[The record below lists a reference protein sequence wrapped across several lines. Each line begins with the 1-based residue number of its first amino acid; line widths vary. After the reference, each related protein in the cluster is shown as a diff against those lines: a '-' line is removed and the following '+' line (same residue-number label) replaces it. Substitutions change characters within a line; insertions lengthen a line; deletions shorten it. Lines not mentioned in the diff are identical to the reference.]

1 MIGLDRIIGINENNC
16 TNCHQCIAVCP
27 VKICNNGSGSVVKF
41 NNEVCIGC
49 GRCVGTC
56 IKSHGGIAD
65 KAARFVIDDSRQFVE
80 DLHRKDLV
88 ALVAPSAQ
96 CNFDLAKMISA
107 LRQLGIKYVYD
118 VSLGAELTVA
128 LYHRAVETG
137 SAKLPLISTAC
148 PAIVRYIQLMHP
160 RLIGNLAPIGSPVH
174 NLAVYVKAL
183 HPEAEMV
190 LVSPC
195 MEKTNEIRIHNLVS
209 YNVLYQSLQKIF
221 DKEGINLELL
231 PDGEFDNCVPAGIAT
246 NFSIPGGL
254 KESYL
259 YHYPDTP
266 ASSIAR
272 VEGPVV
278 FDSYLSNLEKSI
290 TREDSYLP
298 IIIDV
303 LSCEK
308 GCNAGVGC
316 VHNSVR
322 WEMEYMVAAR
332 SEQSI
337 NDPITN
343 QRLNEFI
350 AETID
355 KHDFSIPCYEDLSSL
370 AEIDMPNEAE
380 LKDIYEKMLKF
391 EEKDFR
397 NCAACGYNSCYLMAV
412 AIYNGL
418 NKVQN
423 CHLYQEKELR
433 REQQAIEYMN
443 MELSSVFNAMNDALI
458 VLDKE
463 GRVSQSNVAAQKITG
478 YADEAI
484 IGIHILDLFCGKA
497 PYTIKLLETGESYR
511 DREMIIDGVRGK
523 IHGTASGEPRIDE
536 NGQITGATII
546 IRPIAR
552 VQELVNKI
560 SGAQATFTFDSIIGE
575 DKNLKNSIR
584 LATIASANDSAVL
597 LQAASGTGKE
607 VFAQAIHN
615 GSSRRNGPF
624 VAINCAA
631 LPRELVGSELFGYV
645 EGAFTGARR
654 GGRPGKFELA
664 NKGTL
669 LLDEIGDMPLEQQAM
684 LLRAIQEKAI
694 LRVGGDSLINVDVRI
709 IAATNQ
715 DLLELVG
722 QGRFRADLYYRLNV
736 VQISIPA
743 LKDRRPDIKL
753 LFEYFVKEMS
763 ARINKR
769 ISVIDD
775 DVINVV
781 QAYDWPGNIRELQ
794 NVVERTLLL
803 AEDGHITLD
812 CLPREIVIAQD
823 SEYDADFGGGYQDI
837 APSPVLLS
845 SRGTRK
851 AQAAEKEKERIIR
864 ILDKHGGNV
873 SKTATELG
881 ISRNT
886 LYRKMRSYAISN

>member
-1 MIGLDRIIGINENNC
+1 MIGVNRIIGINENNC

-27 VKICNNGSGSVVKF
+27 VKICNNGSGAVVKF
-41 NNEVCIGC
+41 NNDLCIGC

-56 IKSHGGIAD
+56 LKSHGGIID
-65 KAARFVIDDSRQFVE
+65 KSARFVIDDTRQFMA
-80 DLHRKDLV
+80 DLPLKEMV

-96 CNFDLAKMISA
+96 CNFELSKLISA
-107 LRQLGIKYVYD
+107 LRQLGVKYVYD

-128 LYHRAVETG
+128 LYHQAVESG
-137 SAKLPLISTAC
+137 SVKLPIISSAC

-160 RLIGNLAPIGSPVH
+160 ALIEHVAPIGSPVI

-183 HPEAEMV
+183 HPNSE
-190 LVSPC
+190 LVFFSPC
-195 MEKTNEIRIHNLVS
+195 IEKTREIRNQNLVR
-209 YNVLYQSLQKIF
+209 YNVLYQSLQKILESK
-221 DKEGINLELL
+221 DIDPELL
-231 PDGEFDNCVPAGIAT
+231 PEGDFDNAVPAGIAT

-272 VEGPVV
+272 VEGPLV
-278 FDSYLSNLEKSI
+278 FDSYLRNLEKSI
-290 TREDSYLP
+290 TRGEAHLP
-298 IIIDV
+298 IIVDV

-308 GCNAGVGC
+308 GCNSGVGS
-316 VHNSVR
+316 VHNSIR

-332 SEQSI
+332 SEQSVS
-337 NDPITN
+337 DPANN
-343 QRLNEFI
+343 QRLEEFLVD
-350 AETID
+350 ALD
-355 KHDFSIPCYEDLSSL
+355 RYDFSVPQYADLSHLGQFDLPS
-370 AEIDMPNEAE
+370 ETE
-380 LKDIYEKMLKF
+380 LKDIFEKMLKF

-397 NCAACGYNSCYLMAV
+397 NCAACGYNSCYYMAI
-412 AIYNGL
+412 AIHNGL

-484 IGIHILDLFCGKA
+484 IGIHILDLFSGKA
-497 PYTIKLLETGESYR
+497 PYTMKLLETGESYR
-511 DREMIIDGVRGK
+511 DREMIIDGMRGK

-536 NGQITGATII
+536 NGQIIGATII

-615 GSSRRNGPF
+615 GSLRRNGPF

-743 LKDRRPDIKL
+743 LKDRRPDITL
-753 LFEYFVKEMS
+753 MFEYFVKQMS
-763 ARINKR
+763 ARIHKH
-769 ISVIDD
+769 ISIIDDEVID
-775 DVINVV
+775 VL

-812 CLPREIVIAQD
+812 CLPREIVGAQD
-823 SEYDADFGGGYQDI
+823 AEYQASFTGGYKELT
-837 APSPVLLS
+837 PMSSLLS
-845 SRGTRK
+845 NRSTRK
-851 AQAAEKEKERIIR
+851 LQAGEKEKERIAR
-864 ILDKHGGNV
+864 VLDKHGGNV

-886 LYRKMRSYAISN
+886 LYRKMKNYAINN